1 MTSPGTP
8 RRPLRIL
15 SISAYPFWDDEDRK
29 GMPSIYLE
37 HKALRDAGHEVL
49 YLYPQRETREF
60 DYDGIRMRTFRLRFA
75 LPDPGKVWRTRF
87 AVKIYY
93 PIFLMRASWEALR
106 VARRF
111 KPDIVYGQL
120 YQAVPVAWLV
130 SRVQR
135 IPNITRMY
143 GTFLAPWVR
152 SWKRFLRYEEVLA
165 YKVPCSAFIMTNDG
179 TRGDECADVLGV
191 PPSRFKFWRNG
202 VDKSMYDPSFD
213 REAFK
218 AAHGIP
224 ADHVVVL
231 ALGRL
236 ERWKGVDRLI
246 AALPAVLARR
256 PDVTVLVVG
265 DGAERQRL
273 EQQAR
278 DLGVAHAV
286 RFLGAILHAG
296 IRTYLNGADI
306 FVSLYH
312 YSNVGNPLLEALAC
326 AKCIVTIDNGA
337 TGKLIRDGET
347 GLLVHE
353 QALEHLPGALLRV
366 IDDPALRARL
376 SSGARADAEANLQT
390 WPERLEME
398 VHLVQELATGAD
410 RSERT
415 VQHGTV

>member
-1 MTSPGTP
+1 MSASEAV

-49 YLYPQRETREF
+49 YLYPQRDTREF

-75 LPDPGKVWRTRF
+75 LPDPGRLWPTRL

-93 PIFLMRASWEALR
+93 PIFLCRASWEALR

-111 KPDIVYGQL
+111 RPDIVYGQL

-130 SRVQR
+130 SRVRR

-152 SWKRFLRYEEVLA
+152 SWKRFLRYEEVFA
-165 YKVPCSAFIMTNDG
+165 YKVPCDVFIMTNDG
-179 TRGDECADVLGV
+179 TRGDECAEALGV
-191 PPSRFKFWRNG
+191 PPGRFRFWRNG
-202 VDKSMYDPSFD
+202 VDKSMYRPDFD
-213 REAFK
+213 RARFK
-218 AAHGIP
+218 AERGIP
-224 ADHVVVL
+224 AHHVVLL

-246 AALPAVLARR
+246 AALPAVLATH
-256 PDVTVLVVG
+256 PDLTVLVVG
-265 DGAERQRL
+265 DGAERGRL
-273 EQQAR
+273 EAQAR
-278 DLGVAHAV
+278 ELGVERAV
-286 RFLGAILHAG
+286 RFMGAILHAD
-296 IRTYLNGADI
+296 IAEFLNGADV

-326 AKCIVTIDNGA
+326 GKCIVTLDNGA
-337 TGKLIRDGET
+337 TGKLIRDGDT
-347 GLLVHE
+347 GVLVDE
-353 QALEHLPGALLRV
+353 AALDRLPAALLRV
-366 IDDPALRARL
+366 VGDPALRARL
-376 SSGARADAEANLQT
+376 STAALAFAETNLQT
-390 WPERLEME
+390 WPERLRME
-398 VHLVQELATGAD
+398 VDLVEQLARRATL
-410 RSERT
+410 SERT